1 MATSGT
7 PKEGL
12 DLIGERT
19 YVNGADLTLIAYT
32 NTADSL
38 NADSV
43 YADLTQPTSANGYAP
58 ILLNGTWT
66 ATDGIMTYVH
76 STPTHPTWTATGTWS
91 ATVRGVAIVSG
102 TSTLVHFKDL
112 SVAFTAANGRK
123 LAVDLDTVIA

>member
-1 MATSGT
+1 MSTSGT

-12 DLIGERT
+12 DLIGTRV
-19 YVNGADLTLIAYT
+19 YIDGADLTLVAYT

-38 NADSV
+38 DADSV
-43 YADLTQPTSANGYAP
+43 YSDLTQPTSSNGYAP

-76 STPTHPTWTATGTWS
+76 STPTNPQWDATGTWS
-91 ATVRGVAIVSG
+91 AVVTGVAIVSG

-112 SVAFTAANGRK
+112 TSAFTAASGKK
-123 LAVDLDTVIA
+123 LAVDLDTVLV